1 MVVEGR
7 GQTSVCEQS
16 TCGNFSGLGH
26 HRATMGSSPGR
37 GTAKEAFAT
46 DNLIVLFLD

>member
-16 TCGNFSGLGH
+16 TCGYFSGLGH
-26 HRATMGSSPGR
+26 HRAAMGSSPGW
-37 GTAKEAFAT
+37 GTAKEASAT
-46 DNLIVLFLD
+46 DNLVALFLD